1 VTDLI
6 VGLSG
11 YARSGKNTAADALIQ
26 RGWRQAGYADKLK
39 EFLYAVNPLIPGHYG
54 AGSLR
59 LRQLV
64 DSAGWDYAKTSY
76 PEVRSLLQRTGTEAG
91 RRVLGDD
98 VWVEAL
104 YADHQDAAG
113 LVVTDVRFPNEAEAV
128 AKRGGVMIRVE
139 RPGVGPTKDKYG
151 RAHVSETALDD
162 WPFDHVLVND
172 GSVSDLHAKLHGV
185 AELVQV

>member
-1 VTDLI
+1 MTDLI

-39 EFLYAVNPLIPGHYG
+39 EFLYQVNPLIPGYFG
-54 AGSLR
+54 AGNLR

-64 DSAGWDYAKTSY
+64 DSTGWDYAKTKY

-104 YADHQDAAG
+104 YADHHDAAG

-139 RPGVGPTKDKYG
+139 RPGVGPTKDKHG
-151 RAHVSETALDD
+151 RAHISETALDD

-172 GSVSDLHAKLHGV
+172 GLVADLHAKLQGV